1 MSGLHPLIDWLF
13 NLRGPSLKWELDTA
27 KAFSAWLG
35 HPEREPA
42 CVHVSGT
49 NGKGSVAAT
58 IHAVAG
64 AAGLRAGL
72 FTSPHLVCPTERIR
86 IGDDSIEQERFLAR
100 IERLRAEAERA
111 LEAGALP
118 RYPSFFEMMTAA
130 AFCEFA
136 ESGVQVAALETGLG
150 GRLDATNVVFP
161 HVSIITNIG
170 PDHMKSL
177 GGSLDSIA
185 REKAGT
191 IKPGVPVVC
200 GWIPEAQR
208 EIVRGV
214 ARRCGAP
221 LHEAPLETRTVLVA
235 PGVVDVE
242 TPETRYEGLRP
253 ALGGAHQLQN
263 LAVALRAVEV
273 LRVRAGL
280 PIDRDAIARGV
291 ASVKWPGRLER
302 IEGRPRVLLDA
313 AHNRDGAEALA
324 GFLAELDAREGRPP
338 RRVLI
343 FGLTEGRDPEAM
355 FGLLAAHVDEVV
367 LCPPETTRAIDR
379 ERMESGVRAHERP
392 CQAVAT
398 AAEAILA
405 ARRAAGEEGE
415 VLVAGS
421 LYLVGDC
428 RRQLLSLEGPGHPR
442 RERVPD
448 LPSQP

>member
-1 MSGLHPLIDWLF
+1 M
-13 NLRGPSLKWELDTA
+13 KWELDTA

-42 CVHVSGT
+42 FVHVSGT

-58 IHAVAG
+58 IHAIAQ

-86 IGDDSIEQERFLAR
+86 IGEKSIDQERFLTR
-100 IERLRAEAERA
+100 IESLRSEADRALRA
-111 LEAGALP
+111 GAIP

-136 ESGVQVAALETGLG
+136 ESQVQVAALETGLG

-161 HVSIITNIG
+161 RVSVITNIG

-200 GWIPEAQR
+200 GWIPCAQR
-208 EIVRGV
+208 DIVREV
-214 ARRCGAP
+214 AIRCGAP
-221 LHEAPLETRTVLVA
+221 LHEVPLETRAVEVR
-235 PGVVDVE
+235 PGVVDIE
-242 TPETRYEGLRP
+242 TPETRYTGLRP
-253 ALGGAHQLQN
+253 ALGGSHQLQN

-280 PIDRDAIARGV
+280 PIDGEAIARGV
-291 ASVKWPGRLER
+291 SAVNWPGRLER
-302 IEGRPRVLLDA
+302 IDGRPRVLLDA
-313 AHNRDGAEALA
+313 AHNKDGAEALA
-324 GFLAELDAREGRPP
+324 RFLAERDAREGRPS

-355 FGLLAAHVDEVV
+355 FGPLAEHVDEVV

-379 ERMESGVRAHERP
+379 ERMDAGVRAHERP
-392 CQAVAT
+392 CRSVT
-398 AAEAILA
+398 SAANAISA
-405 ARRAAGEEGE
+405 AREAAGEEGE
-415 VLVAGS
+415 ILVAGVRILLAWERHFAS
-421 LYLVGDC
+421 
-428 RRQLLSLEGPGHPR
+428 RRKKSRESPVLPDRAPGVSSCPSR
-442 RERVPD
+442 FLPPLPRER
-448 LPSQP
+448 SA

>member
-1 MSGLHPLIDWLF
+1 M
-13 NLRGPSLKWELDTA
+13 KWELDTA
-27 KAFSAWLG
+27 RAFSAWLG

-42 CVHVSGT
+42 FVHVSGT

-58 IHAVAG
+58 IHAIAS
-64 AAGLRAGL
+64 AAGLRSGL

-86 IGDDSIEQERFLAR
+86 VGDASIEQERFLAR
-100 IERLRAEAERA
+100 IEKLRDEAQRA
-111 LEAGALP
+111 LDAGAIA

-136 ESGVQVAALETGLG
+136 ETGVQVAALETGLG

-161 HVSIITNIG
+161 RVSVITNIG

-214 ARRCGAP
+214 ALRCGAP
-221 LHEAPLETRTVLVA
+221 LHEAPLETRVEEVA
-235 PGVVDVE
+235 PGVVNIE
-242 TPETRYEGLRP
+242 TPETRYEGLCP
-253 ALGGAHQLQN
+253 ALGGAHQRQN

-280 PIDRDAIARGV
+280 PIDGDAIARGV
-291 ASVKWPGRLER
+291 STVNWPGRLER
-302 IEGRPRVLLDA
+302 IEGSPRVLLDA

-324 GFLAELDAREGRPP
+324 SFLAERDAREGRPA
-338 RRVLI
+338 RRVLV

-355 FGLLAAHVDEVV
+355 FGLLADHVDEVV
-367 LCPPETTRAIDR
+367 LCPPETTRAIEC
-379 ERMESGVRAHERP
+379 ERMESGVRAHDRP
-392 CQAVAT
+392 CHSVISAP
-398 AAEAILA
+398 EAIER
-405 ARRAAGEEGE
+405 AREAAGEEGE
-415 VLVAGS
+415 ILVAGS

-428 RRQLLSLEGPGHPR
+428 RRHLLSLEGPGHPR